1 MFFPAFNFV
10 CELYH
15 AITSRGNGVNSHQ
28 GNTVLKNIVVSKLDE
43 YINLKSSVSEITK
56 LTWDVVYLLKNEYG
70 ARFLK
75 EETND
80 TNGKLGCW
88 VEVSNDEARLK
99 VRIAFRDKVKL
110 QHKPDKQQQPQQ
122 ITNQQQQSQ
131 LLISPPIQPPNMM
144 MTTTEKNNDGT
155 PNNNNRQIQQY
166 QQVYEENTSSSTSMF
181 LSLAG
186 GSSGRDC
193 ACGSTSNVSSEAAL
207 SSNLS
212 STYNKKI
219 KMNNN

>member
-1 MFFPAFNFV
+1 M
-10 CELYH
+10 
-15 AITSRGNGVNSHQ
+15 
-28 GNTVLKNIVVSKLDE
+28 
-43 YINLKSSVSEITK
+43 SEKTI
-56 LTWDVVYLLKNEYG
+56 LTRDVVHLLKNEYG

-131 LLISPPIQPPNMM
+131 LLISPPIQPQNIM
-144 MTTTEKNNDGT
+144 MTTTEKNNDNT

-166 QQVYEENTSSSTSMF
+166 QQVDEENTSSSILSM
-181 LSLAG
+181 AG
-186 GSSGRDC
+186 GSSGCDC
-193 ACGSTSNVSSEAAL
+193 ACGSTSNVSSEVAL